1 MRWLKSLVILLGILI
16 VSSLVL
22 LGYGFFKK
30 SQNPDWQLSHIFIDP
45 PAAQPPA
52 AQPTAASPTV
62 SMQTPALPKSPK
74 PGPKAFGDMSLNLPA
89 GCAVNDLVADGQRVY
104 LTIGPPG
111 PCHRVIILDTEA
123 GKVLGTVRVSP

>member
-1 MRWLKSLVILLGILI
+1 MRWLKSLVTLLGFLI
-16 VSSLVL
+16 VGSLVL

-45 PAAQPPA
+45 PAPQPKTSAPA
-52 AQPTAASPTV
+52 TTMPKPTA
-62 SMQTPALPKSPK
+62 TPPKSPL
-74 PGPKAFGDMSLNLPA
+74 PAPKAFGDVSLNLPA